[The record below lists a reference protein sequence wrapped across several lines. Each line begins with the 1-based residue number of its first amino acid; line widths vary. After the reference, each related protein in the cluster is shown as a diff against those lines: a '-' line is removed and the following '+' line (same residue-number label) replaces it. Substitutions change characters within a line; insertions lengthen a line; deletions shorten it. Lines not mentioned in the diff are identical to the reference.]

1 MAKNKKYDE
10 TDITVLS
17 DRDHVRLRLPVY
29 AGSTNEQT
37 YKIPI
42 LSKDSLDFKQ
52 LSFIPAVYKCINE
65 IIDNSLD
72 EFTQITTQNKV
83 LRILSDASK
92 GKYTIEDNGRGV
104 PIALHSTGKHTPEV
118 VFGSLR
124 SGRNFTANKEAGV
137 IGQNGIGSSMTC
149 FCSTTFEIDI
159 KRDKKHY
166 TQTFTD
172 GGLKVTKPK
181 IKDTSSSKTGTAISF
196 SLDPSVFNTVVVPEE
211 LIRNR
216 AIEVSLTNPN
226 ITTEY
231 NNEKF
236 KFKGGFEDV
245 IKQFSSKYHKFTI
258 DNIEVF
264 VIFDK
269 HQGIDEEM
277 YTWVN
282 SSLLFDGG
290 LCNTQFLNAFY
301 EQTIETLAPQA
312 KKNKCEVTKN
322 DVKRDLLVLA
332 NLKITD
338 PEYDAQ
344 SKTRLTGPNLRKD
357 MLQMIQSDWK
367 SFTRKHKDWLG
378 TVIERANARFHKQAD
393 DKATKDLEKNRSK
406 KVPGLLDATS
416 RNRFECK
423 LILTEGDSAAGALCD
438 VRDPKTMGSYPLT
451 GKINNVWDTTPGQLI
466 KMGKVV
472 DLITAIGLVPGK
484 RAMRSELN
492 FGQVIIAT
500 DADNDGADI
509 FTLLVNLF
517 FQFWPELFDP
527 KYPPFVYRLVAPNV
541 VASKGSTRI
550 HFATM
555 TLFRQQESKY
565 KSGYDIEYFKGLGS
579 MTTADWVMLLDNP
592 EQCLIPIIDDGD
604 MRDTLELLFG
614 PDPEMRKIWL
624 TTDFTQ

>member
-1 MAKNKKYDE
+1 MAKIKKYDE

-37 YKIPI
+37 FKIPI
-42 LSKDSLDFKQ
+42 LSKDSLSFEQ
-52 LSFIPAVYKCINE
+52 LTFIPAVYKCINE

-72 EFTQITTQNKV
+72 EFTQINTQNKT
-83 LRILSDASK
+83 LKISSDPSK

-124 SGRNFTANKEAGV
+124 SGRNFTANKDAGV

-149 FCSTTFEIDI
+149 FCSTTFEVDI
-159 KRDKKHY
+159 QRDKKRY
-166 TQTFTD
+166 TQTFSD
-172 GGLKVTKPK
+172 GGLKVSKPK
-181 IKDTSSSKTGTAISF
+181 IKDTTSTKTGTSVTF
-196 SLDPSVFNTVVVPEE
+196 SLDPSVFNTVVVPEQ

-226 ITTEY
+226 VTTEY
-231 NNEKF
+231 NGEKF
-236 KFKGGFEDV
+236 KFKGGFDDV
-245 IKQFSSKYHKFTI
+245 IKNISKDYFKFSTS
-258 DNIEVF
+258 NIEIY
-264 VIFDK
+264 VIFDVLE
-269 HQGIDEEM
+269 GIDEEM

-301 EQTIETLAPQA
+301 EQTIETLAPLA
-312 KKNKCEVTKN
+312 KKNKCEITKN
-322 DVKRDLLVLA
+322 DIKRNLLVIA
-332 NLKITD
+332 SLKLTD

-357 MLQMIQSDWK
+357 MIQLIQNDWK
-367 SFTRKHKDWLG
+367 TFTRKHKDWLNS
-378 TVIERANARFHKQAD
+378 VVERANARFHKHADTQAA
-393 DKATKDLEKNRSK
+393 KELEKNRTK

-416 RNRFECK
+416 KVRFNCK
-423 LILTEGDSAAGALCD
+423 LIVTEGESAAGMISD

-472 DLITAIGLVPGK
+472 DLINAIGLIPGRK
-484 RAMRSELN
+484 AVRSELN

-500 DADNDGADI
+500 DADSDGADI

-517 FQFWPELFDP
+517 YQFWPELFDP
-527 KYPPFVYRLVAPNV
+527 KYPAFVYRLIAPNV
-541 VASKGSTRI
+541 VASKGDKRI
-550 HFATM
+550 HFASM
-555 TLFRQQESKY
+555 ANFRKEESKY
-565 KSGYDIEYFKGLGS
+565 KTGYEIEYFKGLGS
-579 MTTADWVMLLDNP
+579 MTTTDWMMILENP
-592 EQCLIPIIDDGD
+592 TDCLVPITDDGELKP
-604 MRDTLELLFG
+604 TLELLFG
-614 PDPEMRKIWL
+614 PDSDMRKIWL
-624 TTDFTQ
+624 TNDFSN